1 MLLFSSQQRSD
12 PAKRLRLEVLGNIRR
27 HDVLCEN
34 EAYFHWDYALSCWP
48 FLRLPV
54 RTHRMKHIRNFC
66 IIAHIDHGKSTL
78 ADRLIQTC
86 GGIAQR
92 DLHEQMLDSMD
103 IERERGITIKSNT
116 ITLDFR
122 APDGNDY
129 LLNLIDTPGHV
140 DFSHE
145 VRRSLMACEGALIIV
160 DASQGVEAQTVA
172 NLYLALENNLTLLPV
187 INKIDLPSAD
197 VERAQEAID
206 AELGLDPFEAIPI
219 SAKNGIGIEDVL
231 VGIVEKL
238 PCPEGDPDAP
248 LKALVFDAHFDTF
261 RGVILQCR
269 IMEGTLKPRDTIHF
283 MHADRDF
290 TVDEVG
296 YNQFKLN
303 PRQQL
308 SAGEVGYVVAG
319 VKSVQDIEIGDTIT
333 LSNRRAEE
341 PIPGYQPARQVVF
354 SSIYPMDTG
363 DYVDLSKALDKLAI
377 NDAALTFEKDSS
389 AALGF
394 GFRCGFLGLLHLDVI
409 QERLQREFDIGLVIS
424 APSVK
429 YILTLRDGSTVE
441 VDNPSYW
448 PDPTQIESCSEPYI
462 KASILTPENYVGP
475 VMDLCREHRSE
486 SQTMNYLSA
495 NRIEV
500 ISVMPLGEVLF
511 DFYGK
516 LKMLTRGYGSFDY
529 EPIEYR
535 TTDIVKVDILVS
547 KEPVDTL
554 SYLVHRDKA
563 RPRAM
568 HYCERLA
575 EEIPRHQFKIP
586 IQGAIGGEVIART
599 TIAPF
604 RKDVTEKLYGGDV
617 TRKKKLLEK
626 QKKGKA
632 KMKQFGSVNIPQKA
646 FVSVLRA
653 EKD

>member
-1 MLLFSSQQRSD
+1 
-12 PAKRLRLEVLGNIRR
+12 
-27 HDVLCEN
+27 
-34 EAYFHWDYALSCWP
+34 
-48 FLRLPV
+48 
-54 RTHRMKHIRNFC
+54 MKHIRNFC

-86 GGIAQR
+86 DGVAQR
-92 DLHEQMLDSMD
+92 DMHAQMLDSMD

-116 ITLDFR
+116 MTLDHTS
-122 APDGNDY
+122 PDGTEY
-129 LLNLIDTPGHV
+129 QLNLIDTPGHV

-172 NLYLALENNLTLLPV
+172 NLYLAMEHDLELLPI
-187 INKIDLPSAD
+187 INKIDLMTAD
-197 VERAQEAID
+197 VDRAREAID
-206 AELGLDPFEAIPI
+206 AELGLDPFEAIPV
-219 SAKNGIGIEDVL
+219 SAKTGEGIEDVL
-231 VGIVEKL
+231 AGIVEKL
-238 PCPEGDPDAP
+238 PCPTGDPNAP
-248 LKALVFDAHFDTF
+248 LKALVFDAHFDKF
-261 RGVILQCR
+261 RGVILQVR
-269 IMEGTLKPRDTIHF
+269 VMEGTLKPRDMIHF
-283 MHADRDF
+283 MHLGRDF
-290 TVDEVG
+290 KVDELG
-296 YNQFKLN
+296 YKQMKLV
-303 PRQQL
+303 PKKQL
-308 SAGEVGYVVAG
+308 SAGEVGYIVAG

-333 LSNRRAEE
+333 QLDRPADE
-341 PIPGYQPARQVVF
+341 PIPGYQEAKQVVF
-354 SSIYPMDTG
+354 SSIYPMSADE
-363 DYVDLSKALDKLAI
+363 YKDLTKALDKLAI
-377 NDAALTFEKDSS
+377 NDAALTYEKDSS

-429 YILTLRDGSTVE
+429 YKLTLKDGSE
-441 VDNPSYW
+441 IDVDNPSYW
-448 PDPTQIESCSEPYI
+448 PNPIQIESCSEPYI
-462 KASILTPENYVGP
+462 KASILTPEEYVGP
-475 VMDLCREHRSE
+475 IMELCREHRSE

-495 NRIEV
+495 GRLEV
-500 ISVMPLGEVLF
+500 ISEMPLGEVLF

-516 LKMLTRGYGSFDY
+516 LKMITRGYGSFDY

-535 TTDIVKVDILVS
+535 KTDVVKVDILVN

-554 SYLVHRDKA
+554 SYLVHREKA
-563 RPRAM
+563 RTRAL

-575 EEIPRHQFKIP
+575 KEIPRHQFKIP
-586 IQGAIGGEVIART
+586 IQGVIGGNVIARS

-617 TRKKKLLEK
+617 SRKKKLLEK

-653 EKD
+653 DND